1 MNWDRDQVLYWIS
14 LLLTQISNNSLCY
27 LPYST
32 NVPNITLLNQWQVM
46 LNNSKKTTFI
56 QLQWVTN
63 HNQRSMMNLQ
73 MRLIDR
79 LNVCCQRVR
88 SIASY
93 IPPSFFHCVL
103 SILLRFDLQN
113 EHCWIIPSLNVET
126 RIQLIQ
132 DHVSSN
138 FIQIMNQA
146 LVQMYI

>member
-1 MNWDRDQVLYWIS
+1 LNYHYFWHKF
-14 LLLTQISNNSLCY
+14 QIIHFVIY
-27 LPYST
+27 HIQRMYP
-32 NVPNITLLNQWQVM
+32 TLLYLINGKCFFD
-46 LNNSKKTTFI
+46 NSKKTTFI
-56 QLQWVTN
+56 QLQWVTS

-79 LNVCCQRVR
+79 LHVCCQRVR

-93 IPPSFFHCVL
+93 IPPSFYHCVL

>member
-1 MNWDRDQVLYWIS
+1 M
-14 LLLTQISNNSLCY
+14 TQISNNSLCY

-32 NVPNITLLNQWQVM
+32 NVPNITLPNQWQV
-46 LNNSKKTTFI
+46 LFDNSKKTTFI
-56 QLQWVTN
+56 QLQWVTS

-79 LNVCCQRVR
+79 LNVCFQRVR

-93 IPPSFFHCVL
+93 IRPSFFLCVL

-113 EHCWIIPSLNVET
+113 DHCWIIPSLNVET
-126 RIQLIQ
+126 SIQLIQ